1 LVEKA
6 AGGED
11 LMYVST
17 WPGLALPELFPSRSG
32 REMPYPLNAAHRHAF
47 CVARSGIYHLF
58 RALRL
63 KPGEKVLAPD
73 YYSGNEIAAIQAAG
87 ASLVHYPIRRN
98 LEPDMEALS
107 RLAREIV
114 PRVIYVIHYLGWPQP
129 MEDIKSLCRESGSIL
144 VEDCALSLLSKQ
156 EDRWLGTFGDYSI
169 FCLYKTLPVPN
180 GGLLIR
186 NNRSLPELD
195 SLTLERCPALAAA
208 GRSVELA
215 FETLRSRANG
225 TGKAL
230 FAIKQTIGR
239 TLRAARVRHVPVGDI
254 GWNIANVNI
263 AMSGVSDRVMRSLDY
278 ERIIETRRSNFLLMR
293 QRLEGRVRMLREDL
307 KEGVCPLFFPILVRD
322 KHAAARALGQR
333 DIGAVEF
340 WNDRQ
345 DNPSIGADARW
356 LRSHVLELPIHQG
369 VTSSQV
375 EYIADQ
381 VLRLQLEPAPC

>member
-1 LVEKA
+1 M
-6 AGGED
+6 
-11 LMYVST
+11 MYVSS
-17 WPGLALPELFPSRSG
+17 WPGLALRELLPARSATAP
-32 REMPYPLNAAHRHAF
+32 PYPLNAAHRHCF

-63 KPGEKVLAPD
+63 QPGETVLAPD
-73 YYSGNEIAAIQAAG
+73 YYSGNEIAAIGAAG
-87 ASLVHYPIRRN
+87 ASVVHYPIRRN
-98 LEPDMEALS
+98 LEPDMEAL
-107 RLAREIV
+107 ARIARQIV

-129 MEDIKSLCRESGSIL
+129 MAEIEALCRETGSIL
-144 VEDCALSLLSKQ
+144 VEDCALSLLSRH
-156 EDRWLGTFGDYSI
+156 DGRWLGTFGDYSI

-186 NNRSLPELD
+186 NNQSLPELD
-195 SLTLERCPALAAA
+195 GLTLERCPALAAA

-215 FETLRSRANG
+215 FETLRSRANR

-293 QRLEGRVRMLREDL
+293 QRLGGRVRMLREDL
-307 KEGVCPLFFPILVRD
+307 KEGVCPLFFPILVKD
-322 KHAAARALGQR
+322 KHAAAQALRQR

-345 DNPSIGADARW
+345 DNPCIGPDARY

-369 VTSSQV
+369 VTPAQV
-375 EYIADQ
+375 EYTADQ